1 MENQKTKGY
10 KNPAQFA
17 FIHILILI
25 FLLSLS
31 VRSLSL
37 FSPSQTLIKEHRRFA
52 SVRRREQP
60 PGNKPEIQTP
70 QHELPFI
77 FSPEFESE
85 P

>member
-1 MENQKTKGY
+1 MENQKTEGY

-17 FIHILILI
+17 FIHILI

-52 SVRRREQP
+52 SVRRRELA
-60 PGNKPEIQTP
+60 GKQTRNP
-70 QHELPFI
+70 NSTTRTPLYFL
-77 FSPEFESE
+77 S
-85 P
+85 

>member
-1 MENQKTKGY
+1 MENQKTEGY

-17 FIHILILI
+17 FIHILI